1 MKDAGVRTRLPMKE
15 FVCKCALSI
24 GVATRPEEYVYG
36 ATILQV
42 DDEVLLM
49 RIQRRADLLPSRED
63 GGAAVSLFPLI
74 SEPDTGELTGSDGL
88 PLYREGGLGL
98 PDEQTRLERWK
109 PRIRDGGR
117 AVLVWAWNALHT
129 MRFNHDVFSTD
140 YGLDGNTLLGQ
151 AYSGEV
157 RESEAIRIVR
167 ETLQVNPYITNGHA
181 GKRELR
187 GLSPASEFQIDNDL
201 WGGDHR

>member
-1 MKDAGVRTRLPMKE
+1 M
-15 FVCKCALSI
+15 
-24 GVATRPEEYVYG
+24 
-36 ATILQV
+36 
-42 DDEVLLM
+42 
-49 RIQRRADLLPSRED
+49 
-63 GGAAVSLFPLI
+63 SLFPLI

-88 PLYREGGLGL
+88 PLYREVDWDFRTNKPVWKGGN
-98 PDEQTRLERWK
+98 PVYVT
-109 PRIRDGGR
+109 GGR